1 MGQHALCHDPLH
13 AERRCNAR
21 TPGFYA
27 RKNRRFIKTLSLSL
41 SLSSRNVA
49 SFTEIPFISLHS
61 QFFNLRKILSNF
73 RLLFFFFFISCLA
86 KLALFKIVTREKKIS
101 SRILHSHALKARIR
115 TRETRGKVE
124 GVETGS
130 NRQNIRFLLDLDRS
144 YCTNLSIQIREQ
156 YTYTRKINKSFLRI

>member
-1 MGQHALCHDPLH
+1 MHCATTLFTQSAAATRAHPAFTLAKIDALS
-13 AERRCNAR
+13 R
-21 TPGFYA
+21 
-27 RKNRRFIKTLSLSL
+27 LSLSL
-41 SLSSRNVA
+41 SRYPLETWLALPKFPSSLS
-49 SFTEIPFISLHS
+49 TL
-61 QFFNLRKILSNF
+61 NF
-73 RLLFFFFFISCLA
+73 SIFEKYFLIFVSYFFIFHFLSREIVT
-86 KLALFKIVTREKKIS
+86 LFKIVTREKKIS

-156 YTYTRKINKSFLRI
+156 YTYTRKINKSLLRI